1 MRKATFILLFL
12 SLLLA
17 VVATAQAQESVQ
29 FRGAELQNWTNKL
42 PPEILGGSQI
52 PLWIGTHEWGSALLA
67 VNPTT
72 IPTTSL
78 YFLPEGGESFQ
89 KVWDDSGELTKLAE
103 FNSDG
108 TISVTYPSLNK
119 YGMVMITRT
128 WPTEDAQSFFFDP
141 ETLKV
146 KPLFAGGEK
155 GIKVVLSDGSET
167 FIYDYKTPWPIA
179 KSTFAVP
186 LDLAYSFQNGVYEF
200 DSETGVFR
208 LLSLHREIGN
218 ELVRISQVVGDSEG
232 NLYWWVERNLYKF
245 DRGPRALGIQADALV
260 NSGQIVLRSISR
272 TNGTYGESYSSLA
285 PDGKITPLF
294 GWTDDPNS
302 STPFSRLYYRD
313 FNPNFGIFP
322 VKYRDG
328 SINLMMWNGEEL
340 IPWIQSGNTLPGNL
354 GVIHSLKS
362 HLLGRTGITSVYQDT
377 GLFFSFNESGT
388 AEGLYWFKKSGNWKP
403 PSLKIN
409 RVVSST
415 TFVTEKFS
423 AGEIATLFFTG
434 DQLPEAI
441 TVDGVDAPILYSF
454 IEDGEGQINFFLP
467 DSLKGLKEVEVVLE
481 GLNED
486 SFPVWIELDD
496 NPLPKPFMTVV
507 LRSDGTEIE
516 PGFKF
521 PVITADL
528 LDENGDPIL
537 DQQGNRRQIYVGP
550 NDGTTSFHPIGGDRL
565 VTMWTT
571 GCGFANIAD
580 GVPTPYPGVPINYS
594 FKLYVGGV
602 QPEIS
607 WLGRTSGFMGLCQIN
622 FQIPSGITPRIS
634 LPGEPPAPRDSV
646 PMWFETYDGR
656 RSDIFW
662 LIVKQ

>member
-1 MRKATFILLFL
+1 MKPKIAFVFVL

-17 VVATAQAQESVQ
+17 VATTQAQENVQ
-29 FRGAELQNWTNKL
+29 FRGTELQNWTQKL

-52 PLWIGTHEWGSALLA
+52 PLWLGLQEKWSVILA
-67 VNPTT
+67 TNPTT
-72 IPTTSL
+72 QITHL

-89 KVWDDSGELTKLAE
+89 KVWDDSGEPTKLAE
-103 FNSDG
+103 LNSNG

-119 YGMVMITRT
+119 YGMVIITRA

-141 ETLKV
+141 ETLEV
-146 KPLFAGGEK
+146 KLLFAGGND
-155 GIKVVLSDGSET
+155 GIKVVVTNGSET
-167 FIYDYKTPWPIA
+167 VIFDYKIPWPTS
-179 KSTFAVP
+179 KTTFVVP
-186 LDLAYSFQNGVYEF
+186 LDLAYSLSNGVYEF
-200 DSETGVFR
+200 DSEMDTFR
-208 LLSLHREIGN
+208 LLSSHRENGN
-218 ELVRISQVVGDSEG
+218 ELVRISQVVGDSEN

-245 DRGPRALGIQADALV
+245 DRVPRALGIQADALV
-260 NSGQIVLRSISR
+260 NSEQIVLRQLSY
-272 TNGTYGESYSSLA
+272 TNGYSESFSSLT

-294 GWTDDPNS
+294 GWSDDPNS
-302 STPFSRLYYRD
+302 STPFNWL
-313 FNPNFGIFP
+313 NVQNLNHNFGVFP
-322 VKYRDG
+322 ARYPNNQ
-328 SINLMMWNGEEL
+328 INFMMWDGEEL
-340 IPWIQSGNTLPGNL
+340 VPWIQGGNTLPGNL
-354 GVIHSLKS
+354 GIIHSLNRDIVYS
-362 HLLGRTGITSVYQDT
+362 WGVISVYQDT
-377 GLFFSFNESGT
+377 GLFFSFNEAGT
-388 AEGLYWFKKSGNWKP
+388 KAEGLYWFKKSGDWKP
-403 PSLKIN
+403 PSLKIK
-409 RVVSST
+409 RVVSAT

-434 DQLPEAI
+434 EQLPKAV
-441 TVDGVDAPILYSF
+441 TVAGVNAPTLYSF
-454 IEDGEGQINFFLP
+454 IEDGEGQVNFFLP

-481 GLNED
+481 GLDED

-550 NDGTTSFHPIGGDRL
+550 NNDETTSFHPISGGSWA
-565 VTMWTT
+565 TMWTT

-594 FKLYVGGV
+594 FNLYVGGV
-602 QPEIS
+602 QPEIV
-607 WLGRTSGFMGLCQIN
+607 WLGRTFAFRGLCQIN
-622 FQIPSGITPRIS
+622 FRVPSGITPRIP

-656 RSDIFW
+656 RSEIFW